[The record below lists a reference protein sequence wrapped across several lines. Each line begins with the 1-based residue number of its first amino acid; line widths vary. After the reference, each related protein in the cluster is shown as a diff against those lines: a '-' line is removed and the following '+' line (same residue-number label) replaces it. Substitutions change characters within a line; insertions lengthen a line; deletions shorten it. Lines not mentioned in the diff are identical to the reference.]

1 MNNILMQLI
10 NQFMPFAQQHIG
22 FNEPPKLFLKQD
34 EENANNPLGRTA
46 FYDPAEKSVTL
57 YVTGRHPKDIL
68 RSLGHELVHHKQNC
82 DGKFENAGDMGEG
95 YAQKN
100 PHLRKMEIEA
110 NSVGSMCLRD
120 FEDGLR
126 EQKTIYYEHL
136 QKGENTMSTKDWKNK
151 ELRTLLSEAW
161 GFKFNTLQEFDE
173 FNGTGEIQEVSDQE
187 GEADAEKET
196 RGDATDTWEKE
207 GLKETGAK
215 DTGSSAD
222 DDSKTHP
229 GEKDYTTKKD
239 DDLKHSGKGRGEKKG
254 DKAYIN
260 EDSGEEEGEHYKDNA
275 MHDDDH
281 IKAIEHHLDALKH
294 DRDYDEE
301 HIDEAAKRLGSE
313 DRDIGKDRMH
323 VDRVH
328 EDTELEEEADLEE
341 VGGINPR
348 SAGRRSPHKRT
359 PVPEEDKEKDEL
371 KEAIKTLL
379 GKYIKG

>member
-10 NQFMPFAQQHIG
+10 NQFMPFAQERIG

-34 EENANNPLGRTA
+34 EENASNPLGKTA

-57 YVTGRHPKDIL
+57 YVTGRHPKDVL

-100 PHLRKMEIEA
+100 PHLRQMEIEA

-136 QKGENTMSTKDWKNK
+136 QKGEKTMSTKDWKNK
-151 ELRTLLSEAW
+151 ELTTLLSEAW

-173 FNGTGEIQEVSDQE
+173 FNGTGEIQEE
-187 GEADAEKET
+187 GEEEGELEELAQARSPGERRKPHQRTPVPETADEE
-196 RGDATDTWEKE
+196 DDTEE
-207 GLKETGAK
+207 SLEESEDTGA
-215 DTGSSAD
+215 SED

-229 GEKDYTTKKD
+229 GEKDYTTKKGDELKDTED
-239 DDLKHSGKGRGEKKG
+239 DGARGEKKG
-254 DKAYIN
+254 DEADIN
-260 EDSGEEEGEHYKDNA
+260 EGEG
-275 MHDDDH
+275 
-281 IKAIEHHLDALKH
+281 
-294 DRDYDEE
+294 
-301 HIDEAAKRLGSE
+301 
-313 DRDIGKDRMH
+313 
-323 VDRVH
+323 
-328 EDTELEEEADLEE
+328 
-341 VGGINPR
+341 
-348 SAGRRSPHKRT
+348 
-359 PVPEEDKEKDEL
+359 KDEL
-371 KEAIKTLL
+371 REAIKALL